1 MNKILYVEDI
11 KTNVYVL
18 EHRLKR
24 AGYTVVIASD
34 GEKGVAV
41 AIAERPQLII
51 MDLGLPV
58 LDGWEATRRLRSL
71 PETRHIPII
80 ALSAHAMPGEREK
93 ALEAGCD
100 DYDTKPVDFARL
112 LEKMRALLPGD

>member
-1 MNKILYVEDI
+1 VNKILYVEDI

>member
-1 MNKILYVEDI
+1 M

-18 EHRLKR
+18 ENRLKR
-24 AGYTVVIASD
+24 AGFAVIVASD
-34 GEKGVAV
+34 GEQGVAV
-41 AIAERPQLII
+41 ATAEQPQLII

-58 LDGWEATRRLRSL
+58 LDGWEAARRLKAA

-100 DYDTKPVDFARL
+100 DYDTKPVEMPRL
-112 LEKMRALLPGD
+112 LEKIRSLLPDKPA